1 MKKKAQIGGMT
12 LALCGMV
19 LAHFGAAEA
28 RQSAGDGPGF
38 KIAGTAVNAI
48 TGAPLAGA
56 RVTLADTRIRARMI
70 GVVTGASGH
79 FEFARVPEGKYSL
92 QGARRGYISA
102 AYEQHEQYSTAIVT
116 GPDYATENLVL
127 KLTPTAMIT
136 GHVTDESGEPI
147 RGASVGLFRED
158 HNGGMTRIER
168 VNNATCDDR
177 GYYEF
182 SLLRPGTYFVSV
194 HAKPWFAIHPSTA
207 AETPGNS
214 TPRVLPGLDVTYPT
228 TYYGGATES
237 ERATPIAVNGGDRVE
252 IDVRLNPVPALHIIF
267 RVPEGPAG
275 EPARFQPPVLE
286 KHNFDSREFVP
297 TNTHMDVPGVYE
309 LTGVPQ
315 GKYTLRFSDPNTGQM
330 AESGDVELMRDG
342 QEVSES
348 QGEPL
353 GSVKVTAK
361 MPAEEPL
368 PKQYAMGLQN
378 AKGRVIAYLPGNATG
393 EAAFWGI
400 VPGKYSLL
408 CVTQEKRYAVVRTSS
423 AAGAT
428 DGHEVNVTAG
438 AELELTAW
446 LAAGVVSVEG
456 SVQKNGKPV
465 AGVMVALL
473 PNDPQSHLE
482 YFRRDQSDFDG
493 TFTLQN
499 VFPGTYT
506 IVAVEDAWGFDWL
519 QSGALARYVQHGQNV
534 IVGAMLRGMVHLPE
548 AVEVQGR

>member
-1 MKKKAQIGGMT
+1 
-12 LALCGMV
+12 
-19 LAHFGAAEA
+19 
-28 RQSAGDGPGF
+28 
-38 KIAGTAVNAI
+38 
-48 TGAPLAGA
+48 
-56 RVTLADTRIRARMI
+56 
-70 GVVTGASGH
+70 
-79 FEFARVPEGKYSL
+79 
-92 QGARRGYISA
+92 
-102 AYEQHEQYSTAIVT
+102 
-116 GPDYATENLVL
+116 
-127 KLTPTAMIT
+127 
-136 GHVTDESGEPI
+136 
-147 RGASVGLFRED
+147 
-158 HNGGMTRIER
+158 
-168 VNNATCDDR
+168 
-177 GYYEF
+177 
-182 SLLRPGTYFVSV
+182 
-194 HAKPWFAIHPSTA
+194 
-207 AETPGNS
+207 
-214 TPRVLPGLDVTYPT
+214 
-228 TYYGGATES
+228 
-237 ERATPIAVNGGDRVE
+237 
-252 IDVRLNPVPALHIIF
+252 VPALHIIF

-275 EPARFQPPVLE
+275 EPARFQPPVLV

-297 TNTHMDVPGVYE
+297 TNTHMDEPGVYE

-353 GSVKVTAK
+353 GSLKVTAK

-378 AKGRVIAYLPGNATG
+378 AKGRIIAYLPGNATG
-393 EAAFWGI
+393 EGGFGGI
-400 VPGKYSLL
+400 VPGKYSLVFL
-408 CVTQEKRYAVVRTSS
+408 TQEKRYAVVRTSA
-423 AAGAT
+423 AAGDT